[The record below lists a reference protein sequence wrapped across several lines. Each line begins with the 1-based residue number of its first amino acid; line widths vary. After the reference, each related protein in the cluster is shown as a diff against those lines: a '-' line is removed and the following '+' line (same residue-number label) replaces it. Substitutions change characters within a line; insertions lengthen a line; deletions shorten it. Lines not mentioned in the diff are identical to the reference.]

1 MTWTRRQ
8 ALLGLLG
15 GAGVAAAAA
24 GCSRGGGSD
33 DGNAGTGDGET
44 HNLRFAWWGNEVRDA
59 QTTEAV
65 ELYVS
70 ENAGVTIE
78 ATPSEFSAYWDR
90 LATQTAGNDM
100 PDILQMGDGFL
111 AEYGARGALL
121 DLEPYIDTSRF
132 APGTVDVGRVDG
144 VLQGINIGINTLSIM
159 CNTAVLA
166 AAGIDVPDDTTW
178 TWDDYLAVAAEVT
191 TATPDGVFGSASPG
205 AEGVLRAWVRQ
216 HGGELFTADGELGAS
231 EDVLL
236 GYFDLLARFSAS
248 GAMPAASVIV
258 EDATK
263 PIEQSA
269 LVLGTAAFQLVW
281 SNQFTVV
288 SGASADE
295 ITMLRVPS
303 VTGNEADLQA
313 WYHPSMLW
321 CASAR
326 TADPEV
332 TAAFIDW
339 WVNSVELAEIC
350 LDERGR
356 PCNTEVLDAIADQ
369 LSPEGQAI
377 SQFLTDLEP
386 GLGEPQPVP
395 PVGSGQVLGDILSR
409 SQDDLYFGRIDAAA
423 AATQFREESLTA
435 LGA

>member
-8 ALLGLLG
+8 TLLGLLG
-15 GAGVAAAAA
+15 GAGVAAAA
-24 GCSRGGGSD
+24 GCSRGGSSD
-33 DGNAGTGDGET
+33 AGGGTESGAAET
-44 HNLRFAWWGNEVRDA
+44 HSLRLAWWGNEVRDA
-59 QTTEAV
+59 QTNEAV
-65 ELYVS
+65 QLYMS
-70 ENAGVTIE
+70 QNEGVRIE
-78 ATPSEFSAYWDR
+78 PTPSEFGAYWDR
-90 LATQTAGNDM
+90 LATQTAGNDT

-144 VLQGINIGINTLSIM
+144 VLQGINIGINTPTIM

-166 AAGIDVPDDTTW
+166 AAGIDGPDDTTW
-178 TWDDYLAVAAEVT
+178 TWDDYLAIAAEIST
-191 TATPDGVFGSASPG
+191 TTPDAVFGSTSPG

-216 HGGELFTADGELGAS
+216 HGGELFTADGELGTT
-231 EDVLL
+231 EDVLF

-258 EDATK
+258 EDSTK
-263 PIEQSA
+263 PIEQSP
-269 LVLGTAAFQLVW
+269 LVLGSAAFQLVW

-288 SGASADE
+288 SSSAADE
-295 ITMLRVPS
+295 ITMLRMPS

-326 TADPEV
+326 TAEPEV

-356 PCNTEVLDAIADQ
+356 PCNTDVLDAIADQ

-409 SQDDLYFGRIDAAA
+409 AQDELYFGRIDAATA
-423 AATQFREESLTA
+423 AKQFHDESLVA